1 MRPLRFKARVAR
13 VTGRMTMPGRSL
25 ARTWRVSPGGK
36 TQNERRRIS
45 PRAKAIYPPP
55 RPSSPVPRPSPPTGP
70 PIPDPESRPSA
81 AVCRFGSSLP
91 LRPSACPPL
100 AGPSSLFP
108 VPGSRF
114 FPCLL
119 PLQMTNAEGP
129 MKVILHSAR
138 SALVTPLPALVYKN
152 RCPQVSG
159 FPPPCSYSVSF
170 DTVKSYAQRSM
181 AIH

>member
-1 MRPLRFKARVAR
+1 LRPLRFKARVAR

-45 PRAKAIYPPP
+45 SRAKAIYPPG
-55 RPSSPVPRPSPPTGP
+55 PSPPTGP
-70 PIPDPESRPSA
+70 PITDPESRPSA
-81 AVCRFGSSLP
+81 AVCRFGSSLA

-108 VPGSRF
+108 VPAF
-114 FPCLL
+114 FPGLL
-119 PLQMTNAEGP
+119 PLPRTNDEGP
-129 MKVILHSAR
+129 MTVILHSAR
-138 SALVTPLPALVYKN
+138 SALVTPLPALVYKT

-159 FPPPCSYSVSF
+159 VPPPCCL
-170 DTVKSYAQRSM
+170 
-181 AIH
+181 